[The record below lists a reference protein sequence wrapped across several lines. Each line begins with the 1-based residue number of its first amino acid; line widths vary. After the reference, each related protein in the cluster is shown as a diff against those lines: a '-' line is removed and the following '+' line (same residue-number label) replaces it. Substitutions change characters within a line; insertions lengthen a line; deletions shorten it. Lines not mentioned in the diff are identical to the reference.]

1 MRREKSR
8 TRGGGTE
15 QERQMRMRRGRGERK
30 RRKWGEARE
39 LRGQRS
45 KMEEDPCLWLHK
57 ADSDTLKRGVAI
69 TVRL

>member
-15 QERQMRMRRGRGERK
+15 QERKMRMRRARGERK

-45 KMEEDPCLWLHK
+45 KDGGRPMP
-57 ADSDTLKRGVAI
+57 VAAQG
-69 TVRL
+69 